1 MTSMK
6 TDGMVIREQ
15 TTGEQDRLVTI
26 LTRENGVIKGF
37 VNGGR
42 NPKNKNVSSTGLLCY
57 SDFTIEKTK
66 KDVYIIKE
74 ATAKEV
80 FFQLRE
86 NITSLSL
93 AQYFAEL
100 ARELSPR
107 EERAD
112 EFLSL
117 VLNSTYLLANGKK
130 DPRLIKAVTELRFC
144 SLAGYMPNLV
154 SCCECGKFETEI
166 MYFSLDTGMLY
177 CSECQNSNRLLKL
190 GPGII
195 SAMRHICF
203 SPPEKIFSFN
213 LSSDGIMALSDLT
226 ERYLKRVTQT
236 SYKTLDFYKT
246 MTDI

>member
-1 MTSMK
+1 MTLR
-6 TDGMVIREQ
+6 TDGIVIREQ

-26 LTRENGVIKGF
+26 LTRTNGVIKGF

-57 SDFTIEKTK
+57 SDFSIEKTK
-66 KDVYIIKE
+66 KDVYVIKE

-80 FFQLRE
+80 FFSLRE

-93 AQYFAEL
+93 AQYFAEISGEL
-100 ARELSPR
+100 APR
-107 EERAD
+107 EEDAG
-112 EFLSL
+112 EYLSL
-117 VLNSTYLLANGKK
+117 LLNSIFLLANNKK
-130 DPRLIKAVTELRFC
+130 DPKLIKSAIELRLC
-144 SLAGYMPNLV
+144 SIAGYMPSLI
-154 SCCECGKFETEI
+154 SCNECGKFETEI
-166 MYFSLDTGMLY
+166 MYFSLETGMLF
-177 CSECQNSNRLLKL
+177 CESCKSSERLLKL

-203 SPPEKIFSFN
+203 CESEKVFSFR

-226 ERYLKRVTQT
+226 ERYLKKVTLRN
-236 SYKTLDFYKT
+236 YKTLDFYKT